1 LKGNDFN
8 GKDKAM
14 QSQTEL
20 IDRISNTLEV
30 GVHFSQYMSLI
41 SEEPEFDILE
51 QELRAAYSWIY
62 RTQEQSGPPNAET
75 APDIVRLLRRCAE
88 VTEECGY
95 EFLAADFEH
104 LADESIRLGNGGAA
118 SEGRAQ

>member
-1 LKGNDFN
+1 
-8 GKDKAM
+8 M

-30 GVHFSQYMSLI
+30 GVHFSEYMSLI

-51 QELRAAYSWIY
+51 QELRSAYRWIY

-75 APDIVRLLRRCAE
+75 GPDIVRLLRRCAE
-88 VTEECGY
+88 VTLDCGY